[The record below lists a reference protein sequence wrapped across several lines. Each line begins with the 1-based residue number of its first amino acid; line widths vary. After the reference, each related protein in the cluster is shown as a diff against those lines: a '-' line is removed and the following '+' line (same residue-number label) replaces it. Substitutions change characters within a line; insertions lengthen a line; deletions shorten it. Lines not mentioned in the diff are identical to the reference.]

1 MTRLAVNLSKF
12 FAELKRRHVYRAA
25 VAYGMGAWLVT
36 QIATQVFPFFDI
48 PNSAARFV
56 IVALLLGFPIAMALA
71 WIYEFTSK
79 GLVREE
85 NVDPATRKS
94 AGRVF
99 DFAIISVLLLLI
111 AVLIYG
117 RLPFR

>member
-1 MTRLAVNLSKF
+1 MDPRKF

-25 VAYGMGAWLVT
+25 VAYGMVAWLIT

-48 PNSAARFV
+48 PNLAVRFV

-71 WIYEFTSK
+71 WLYQFT
-79 GLVREE
+79 GEGFVREE
-85 NVDPATRKS
+85 DVDPNVRKS
-94 AGRVF
+94 AGRLL
-99 DFAIISVLLLLI
+99 DFTIIGVLLLLI

-117 RLPFR
+117 RL